1 MERCYNEKELFNAR
15 VKEDEM
21 IISINEYNEMKAHLK
36 WQEACISNRSNEFR
50 ELKIELEKANEEN
63 TKLKNG
69 IINFVKCIGG
79 DYGQTR

>member
-1 MERCYNEKELFNAR
+1 MERCDNEKELFNAR

-21 IISINEYNEMKAHLK
+21 IISINDVTKMKV
-36 WQEACISNRSNEFR
+36 EIDD
-50 ELKIELEKANEEN
+50 LKIELEKANEEN

>member
-1 MERCYNEKELFNAR
+1 MERCDNEKELFNAR

-36 WQEACISNRSNEFR
+36 WQEACINNRSNEFR

-69 IINFVKCIGG
+69 IINFVKCIGE